1 MEEADQEPTILN
13 METDNNINTII
24 NTLDTTPEEI
34 KQVNKPRG
42 RPKKTEQ
49 QTTKPKKTK

>member
-1 MEEADQEPTILN
+1 MEEADQEPIILN
-13 METDNNINTII
+13 METDSNINTII
-24 NTLDTTPEEI
+24 NTTREEI

-49 QTTKPKKTK
+49 QTTKPKKAK